1 MRSRTAGG
9 MPRSMSAT
17 QAGKT
22 SDAATPHL
30 TPPPARR
37 RAVSTGS
44 RGDAGVTPGVCHA
57 RAGTDPRHPRR
68 EVDVPTLASAESHHS
83 SFSGSGTGT
92 HLVAARLS
100 LIHISE
106 PTRLG

>member
-9 MPRSMSAT
+9 GVKWGVA
-17 QAGKT
+17 A
-22 SDAATPHL
+22 SDVLPAWVADMDL
-30 TPPPARR
+30 GIPPARR

-68 EVDVPTLASAESHHS
+68 EVDVPTLASAES
-83 SFSGSGTGT
+83 
-92 HLVAARLS
+92 LS

-106 PTRLG
+106 PTRLGMISYAVF